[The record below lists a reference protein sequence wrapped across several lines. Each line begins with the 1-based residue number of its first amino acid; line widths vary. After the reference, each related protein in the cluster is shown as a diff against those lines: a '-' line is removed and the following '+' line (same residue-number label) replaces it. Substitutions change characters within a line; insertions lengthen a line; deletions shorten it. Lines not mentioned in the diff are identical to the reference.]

1 LKKELRN
8 DDVST
13 TGRTARIT
21 IAIPLITTPPSL
33 SGIVRRIA

>member
-1 LKKELRN
+1 LKYALRN

-21 IAIPLITTPPSL
+21 IAIPISATPPSL
-33 SGIVRRIA
+33 SGTVRRIA